1 MSSSPE
7 SASAGPDS
15 PSGPP
20 TGTDVI
26 PNGRG
31 SESDLSE
38 VNEATAVPTRDSASP
53 SPSPSPSPASHKSS
67 DDAEAE
73 LDLNEPIESSDDQAQ
88 ASDDADYDIEES
100 QAASQ
105 SEEHRDDRSTSRESR
120 RAPKRKA
127 PAEEDEYIRE
137 NPELYGLRRSSRP
150 TKQPRIVESDEGE
163 ESDSDVV
170 PTNRR
175 TKKLRTEPVSRQSS
189 KRGTP
194 ARQTPA
200 ADSDSDT
207 YGGAKARSFIKK
219 ARRQQNQPQSAHLYA
234 EKRWSNRRAAQTVQT
249 YEESD
254 LDEEDDSELTPNHWA
269 GGDFL
274 EDTDYIE
281 KVVGHRLKDGAELTV
296 DATREDFEYNI
307 KWQGKSYLHN
317 SWDTLEILRGYRG
330 VRKLENY
337 YKRTVEYEMDLKFAG
352 DEIPPETREQYMLD
366 KERDQDALEDYTKVE
381 RVVAQRSGDEGREYF
396 IKWKGLSYENC
407 TWELA
412 STIRSLAQDRID
424 QFLDRQSR
432 SWTSDKS
439 ESNLVTRSKFLKLD
453 KQPHYIQG
461 GELRNF
467 QLTGLNFLSLN
478 WCRGNNVIL
487 ADEMGL
493 GKTVQ
498 TVSFLSWLRNERKQE
513 GPFLVV
519 APLSVIPA
527 WCDTFN
533 LWTPDLNYVVYL
545 GNAEARS
552 TIREHELMFN
562 GNPKK
567 HKFNVLVTSYEYIL
581 MDAEFL
587 RTIKWQA
594 LAVDEAHRL
603 KNKEAKLYAELV
615 SFGAPA
621 RVLITGTPIQNN
633 LAELSSL
640 LDFLNPGKV
649 RIDEDLETLASA
661 DAQAKLQDLHAAIS
675 PFILRRTKETVETDL
690 PPKTE
695 KIIRVELSDV
705 QLEYYK
711 NILTRNYAALNEH
724 NTGQKSS
731 LLNIVMELKK
741 VSNHPYMFPGAE
753 EKVLAGSTRREDQI
767 KGLIASSGKMMLLD
781 QLLAKLKRD
790 NHRVLIFSQMVKV
803 LDILGDYL
811 RLRGYQFQ
819 RLDGTIGAG
828 PRRLAINHFNAEDSQ
843 DFCFLLS
850 TRAGGL
856 GINLMTADTVIIF
869 DSDWNP
875 QADLQAMARAHRI
888 GQKKPVT
895 VYRLVSKE
903 TIEEEVLERARNKL
917 LLEYLAIQAGVTDD
931 GRAFREEFRQKGVRL
946 DEAKSADD
954 IQWVLKMRSQKMF
967 EQSGNQERLEQL
979 DIDSILENAEV
990 TKTKVDDKMNLST
1003 GGIDWDNFMQ
1013 YTDVKVDDLNLD
1025 WDQIIPAEQLAAI
1038 KSEEEKKK
1046 TDDYLAREL
1055 EASAPRRAALKNA
1068 RANGDSE
1075 RAERIAKKREREQL
1089 KQERLEEQRALLS
1102 DPRRPLNE
1110 KEKRNLIR
1118 AFMRYGFMEDRSDE
1132 LLRDA
1137 RLSDRDRDF
1146 VNRVLDEL
1154 VYTAREAMERN
1165 SDEIRAQERQAN
1177 KKMTKK
1183 DIKAVM
1189 FDFGEVKKINA
1200 ETILERPPQ
1209 LRLLRKI
1216 IKEQPDFRLFQ
1227 LPEATK
1233 TAHYSCDWSAR
1244 EDGMLLVGIDRYGFG
1259 AWTQIRED
1267 RELGMQDKFFLEE
1280 HRIEKK
1286 QEREHTELKGAKAP
1300 GAVHLVRRAEYL
1312 LSVLM
1317 SVHSDDANAQKV
1329 VENHHRNNKKA
1340 THGVNGHRRQE
1351 KGSSLTASPAPQ
1363 SSKKLSHRERE
1374 RDRDHESSYTRDH
1387 HRSRSTM
1394 GEGTSRPDTKRKHSG
1409 DVDERR
1415 HFKHR
1420 RVEEH
1425 RRSDVNEYRRNDI
1438 SRQEEDERDDDDD
1451 DEEKRD
1457 APVIKTLMQPVWNHV
1472 ESVESC
1478 TKANIPIAKTRAKV
1492 LKSHVTAIG
1501 DFIEG
1506 LKRTSGLPAK
1516 QWEELKPKLWKFI
1529 SKRIPP
1535 SEKSSKK
1542 PEKGKERSP
1551 SRKSP
1556 SEKPASSGGMTGP
1569 RLAALYQQL
1578 KNQAEEERNKEKSK
1592 TKSSSSHVPN
1602 GGVSHG
1608 QSSKSAPS

>member
-7 SASAGPDS
+7 PSSVNGHTSPETRAGARIILD
-15 PSGPP
+15 
-20 TGTDVI
+20 DRV
-26 PNGRG
+26 
-31 SESDLSE
+31 SESDLSD
-38 VNEATAVPTRDSASP
+38 VNENENGALPTSSSSSPVRNQSRDV
-53 SPSPSPSPASHKSS
+53 
-67 DDAEAE
+67 EQ
-73 LDLNEPIESSDDQAQ
+73 DLESQGGAESSDNDNNN
-88 ASDDADYDIEES
+88 ASDDADFDMEDS
-100 QAASQ
+100 PAASQ
-105 SEEHRDDRSTSRESR
+105 SDAPQDETSTSNSSR

-127 PAEEDEYIRE
+127 VADEDEYIRE

-150 TKQPRIVESDEGE
+150 TKQPKIVESDESDD
-163 ESDSDVV
+163 SDSDVV

-175 TKKLRTEPVSRQSS
+175 TKKLRVEQISRQSS

-194 ARQTPA
+194 ARQTTA
-200 ADSDSDT
+200 DDSDSDT
-207 YGGAKARSFIKK
+207 YGGARARTLIKK
-219 ARRQQNQPQSAHLYA
+219 ARRQQSQPQSLLYA
-234 EKRWSNRRAAQTVQT
+234 EKRWSNRRAAQQVQT
-249 YEESD
+249 YHESD
-254 LDEEDDSELTPNHWA
+254 IDEEDESELTPNYWA
-269 GGDFL
+269 GEELG
-274 EDTDYIE
+274 EDSMYIE
-281 KVVGHRLKDGAELTV
+281 KVVGHRVTDGGELTQ
-296 DATREDFEYNI
+296 DLTREDFEYNI

-317 SWDTLEILRGYRG
+317 TWDTLDTLRGYRG
-330 VRKLENY
+330 FRKLENY
-337 YKRTVEYEMDLKFAG
+337 YKRTIEYEIDLKFAG
-352 DEIPPETREQYMLD
+352 DDIPPETREQYMLD
-366 KERDQDALEDYTKVE
+366 KEREQDALEDYTKVE
-381 RVVAQRSGDEGREYF
+381 RVVTQRSGEEGREYF
-396 IKWKGLSYENC
+396 VKWKGLTYEHC
-407 TWELA
+407 TWEDA
-412 STIRSLAQDRID
+412 ATISAMAQDKID

-432 SWTSDKS
+432 SWTSDRF
-439 ESNLVTRSKFLKLD
+439 ESNPSTRSKFLKLE
-453 KQPHYIQG
+453 KQPSYIKG
-461 GELRNF
+461 GELRGF
-467 QLTGLNFLSLN
+467 QLTGVNFLCLN
-478 WCRGNNVIL
+478 WCRANNVIL

-533 LWTPDLNYVVYL
+533 HWSPDLNYVVYL
-545 GNAEARS
+545 GNAEARN

-581 MDAEFL
+581 MDADFL
-587 RTIKWQA
+587 RSLKWQA

-603 KNKEAKLYAELV
+603 KNKDSKLYSELM

-621 RVLITGTPIQNN
+621 KVLITGTPIQNN

-649 RIDEDLETLASA
+649 HIDEDLDTLAAA
-661 DAQAKLQDLHAAIS
+661 DAQAKLQDLHAAIA
-675 PFILRRTKETVETDL
+675 PFILRRTKETVESDL

-711 NILTRNYAALNEH
+711 NILTRNYAALNEG
-724 NTGQKSS
+724 NNGQKSS

-753 EKVLAGSTRREDQI
+753 EKVLNGSERREDQI

-781 QLLAKLKRD
+781 QLLAKLKKD

-828 PRRLAINHFNAEDSQ
+828 PRRLAINHFNAEDSS

-931 GRAFREEFRQKGVRL
+931 GKAFREEFKQKGLRI

-967 EQSGNQERLEQL
+967 EQSGNQQRLEQL

-1013 YTDVKVDDLNLD
+1013 YTDVKVDDLALD
-1025 WDQIIPAEQLAAI
+1025 WDQIIPADQLAAI
-1038 KSEEEKKK
+1038 KAEEEKKK
-1046 TDDYLAREL
+1046 EDEYLAREL
-1055 EASAPRRAALKNA
+1055 EASAPRRAALKSS
-1068 RANGDSE
+1068 RPNGDSE

-1089 KQERLEEQRALLS
+1089 KQERLEEQRAMLS

-1110 KEKRNLIR
+1110 KETRNLIR
-1118 AFMRYGFMEDRSDE
+1118 AFMRYGFIEDRPDE

-1146 VNRVLDEL
+1146 IGELLRDLVNMS
-1154 VYTAREAMERN
+1154 REAVEKN
-1165 SDEIRAQERQAN
+1165 NEEIRAQEQQS
-1177 KKMTKK
+1177 KKKLTKK

-1200 ETILERPPQ
+1200 ETILDRPPQ
-1209 LRLLRKI
+1209 LRLLRRVLR
-1216 IKEQPDFRLFQ
+1216 ELPDFRTFR
-1227 LPEATK
+1227 LPDATK
-1233 TAHYSCDWSAR
+1233 AAHYSCEWGPR

-1259 AWTQIRED
+1259 AWTQIRDD

-1286 QEREHTELKGAKAP
+1286 QEREHGDNKGAKAP

-1312 LSVLM
+1312 LSVLT
-1317 SVHSDDANAQKV
+1317 SIHSDDVNAQKI
-1329 VENHHRNNKKA
+1329 VENHHRNNKKTGHA
-1340 THGVNGHRRQE
+1340 IANGHRRPE
-1351 KGSSLTASPAPQ
+1351 KGGSVSASPAPQ
-1363 SSKKLSHRERE
+1363 SSKKSSHRERDH
-1374 RDRDHESSYTRDH
+1374 DRSHSRGDH
-1387 HRSRSTM
+1387 HRSRSSIGDSSTP
-1394 GEGTSRPDTKRKHSG
+1394 RPDAKRKHSG
-1409 DVDERR
+1409 EADDRR
-1415 HFKHR
+1415 HKHR
-1420 RVEEH
+1420 RVEEL
-1425 RRSDVNEYRRNDI
+1425 RRSDN
-1438 SRQEEDERDDDDD
+1438 RQAEDED
-1451 DEEKRD
+1451 DERN
-1457 APVIKTLMQPVWNHV
+1457 APVIEALMQPIWTHV
-1472 ESVESC
+1472 EKVESC
-1478 TKANIPIAKTRAKV
+1478 TKANIPVAKARAKV
-1492 LKSHVTAIG
+1492 LKSEITAIG

-1506 LKRTSGLPAK
+1506 LNKTSALSLD
-1516 QWEELKPKLWKFI
+1516 QLEELKPKLWRFI

-1535 SEKSSKK
+1535 SEKQSS
-1542 PEKGKERSP
+1542 GK
-1551 SRKSP
+1551 
-1556 SEKPASSGGMTGP
+1556 SEKEKEKDKAGSQMTGP

-1578 KNQAEEERNKEKSK
+1578 KEAQKKDGEKNGDTQKPKISGAV
-1592 TKSSSSHVPN
+1592 TAN
-1602 GGVSHG
+1602 GGPRG
-1608 QSSKSAPS
+1608 ESSRALS

>member
-1 MSSSPE
+1 MSSSSE
-7 SASAGPDS
+7 SASPGPDFS
-15 PSGPP
+15 SIAPDRSG
-20 TGTDVI
+20 DI
-26 PNGRG
+26 LNDRG

-38 VNEATAVPTRDSASP
+38 ANETIAVPTRVSTSP
-53 SPSPSPSPASHKSS
+53 SPSPSVHESS
-67 DDAEAE
+67 DDAEVE
-73 LDLNEPIESSDDQAQ
+73 PDLNDPVESSENEAQ
-88 ASDDADYDIEES
+88 ASDDADYDMEES
-100 QAASQ
+100 AAASQ
-105 SEEHRDDRSTSRESR
+105 SDDHRDDRSTSRESR
-120 RAPKRKA
+120 RPPKRKA
-127 PAEEDEYIRE
+127 ASEEEEYMRE

-150 TKQPRIVESDEGE
+150 TKQPRIIESDEDDD
-163 ESDSDVV
+163 SDSDIV

-175 TKKLRTEPVSRQSS
+175 TKKLRTEQVSRQSS

-194 ARQTPA
+194 ARHTPA

-207 YGGAKARSFIKK
+207 YGGAKARSLTKK
-219 ARRQQNQPQSAHLYA
+219 ARRQQSQPQSAHLYA
-234 EKRWSNRRAAQTVQT
+234 EKRWSSRRAAQTVQT

-254 LDEEDDSELTPNHWA
+254 IDEEDESELTPNYWA
-269 GGDFL
+269 SGDFP

-281 KVVGHRLKDGAELTV
+281 KIVGHRLKDGDELTP
-296 DATREDFEYNI
+296 DATRDDFEYNI
-307 KWQGKSYLHN
+307 KWQGKSHLHN
-317 SWDTLEILRGYRG
+317 TWNTLEELRGYRG

-337 YKRTVEYEMDLKFAG
+337 YKRTVEYEIDLKFAG

-381 RVVAQRSGDEGREYF
+381 RVVAERNGDEGREYF
-396 IKWKGLSYENC
+396 IKWKGLTYEHC

-412 STIRSLAQDRID
+412 STIRPLAQDRID
-424 QFLDRQSR
+424 QFLNRQSR
-432 SWTSDKS
+432 SWTSEKS
-439 ESNLVTRSKFLKLD
+439 ESNPATRSKFLKLEG
-453 KQPHYIQG
+453 QPHYVQG

-533 LWTPDLNYVVYL
+533 FWSPDLNYVVYL

-552 TIREHELMFN
+552 TIREHELMLN

-567 HKFNVLVTSYEYIL
+567 HKFNVLLTSYEYIL

-603 KNKEAKLYAELV
+603 KNKESKLYAELM

-649 RIDEDLETLASA
+649 QIDENLDTLAGA
-661 DAQAKLQDLHAAIS
+661 EAQEKLHDLHAAIA
-675 PFILRRTKETVETDL
+675 PFILRRTKETVESDL

-705 QLEYYK
+705 QLRFYK
-711 NILTRNYAALNEH
+711 YILTRNYAALNSEIP
-724 NTGQKSS
+724 TQKSS
-731 LLNIVMELKK
+731 LLNMVMELKK
-741 VSNHPYMFPGAE
+741 VSNHPYMLKGVE
-753 EKVLAGSTRREDQI
+753 EMVLAGSTRREDQI
-767 KGLIASSGKMMLLD
+767 KGLIASSGKLMLLD
-781 QLLAKLKRD
+781 QLLAKLKKD
-790 NHRVLIFSQMVKV
+790 GHRVLIFSQMVKV

-895 VYRLVSKE
+895 VYRLVSRE

-931 GRAFREEFRQKGVRL
+931 GKAFKEEFRQKGLRL

-967 EQSGNQERLEQL
+967 EQSGNQQRLEQL

-1013 YTDVKVDDLNLD
+1013 YTDVKVNDLNLD
-1025 WDQIIPAEQLAAI
+1025 WDDIIPAEELAAI
-1038 KSEEEKKK
+1038 KLEEEKRKA
-1046 TDDYLAREL
+1046 DDYLAREL
-1055 EASAPRRAALKNA
+1055 EASAPRRAALKSS

-1075 RAERIAKKREREQL
+1075 RADRIAKKREREQL

-1118 AFMRYGFMEDRSDE
+1118 AFMRYGYMEDRPDE

-1146 VNRVLDEL
+1146 VHRVLDEL
-1154 VYTAREAMERN
+1154 VSAAREAVERN
-1165 SDEIRAQERQAN
+1165 NDEIRAQERQAN

-1216 IKEQPDFRLFQ
+1216 IKEQSDFRSFC

-1233 TAHYSCDWSAR
+1233 TAHYSCEWGAR
-1244 EDGMLLVGIDRYGFG
+1244 EDGMLLAGIDRYGFG

-1286 QEREHTELKGAKAP
+1286 QERENADTKGAKAP

-1317 SVHSDDANAQKV
+1317 SVHSDDANAQKIV
-1329 VENHHRNNKKA
+1329 DNHHRNNKKSML
-1340 THGVNGHRRQE
+1340 GMNGHRRPE
-1351 KGSSLTASPAPQ
+1351 KGSSVSASPAPQ
-1363 SSKKLSHRERE
+1363 GSKKAAH
-1374 RDRDHESSYTRDH
+1374 RDRDRDYELSYPRDH
-1387 HRSRSTM
+1387 HRSRSSM
-1394 GEGTSRPDTKRKHSG
+1394 GDGTSRLDIKRKHNG
-1409 DVDERR
+1409 EDERR
-1415 HFKHR
+1415 YSKHR
-1420 RVEEH
+1420 RMEEH
-1425 RRSDVNEYRRNDI
+1425 RRSDTTESRRGDLGRHEN
-1438 SRQEEDERDDDDD
+1438 SEEDD

-1457 APVIKTLMQPVWNHV
+1457 APVIRTLMQPVWAHV
-1472 ESVESC
+1472 EQVEAC
-1478 TKANIPIAKTRAKV
+1478 TKANIPVAKTRAKV
-1492 LKSHVTAIG
+1492 LKLHITAIG

-1506 LKRTSGLPAK
+1506 LKRTSGLPAQ
-1516 QWEELKPKLWKFI
+1516 QWEELKPKLCLFPREYLNRPRANQ
-1529 SKRIPP
+1529 KRGGINHPRVNPP
-1535 SEKSSKK
+1535 QKSLHRR
-1542 PEKGKERSP
+1542 G
-1551 SRKSP
+1551 
-1556 SEKPASSGGMTGP
+1556 A
-1569 RLAALYQQL
+1569 
-1578 KNQAEEERNKEKSK
+1578 
-1592 TKSSSSHVPN
+1592 
-1602 GGVSHG
+1602 
-1608 QSSKSAPS
+1608 

>member
-1 MSSSPE
+1 MSSSPDHSSGNGYSSPE
-7 SASAGPDS
+7 TGAGAIMS
-15 PSGPP
+15 PS
-20 TGTDVI
+20 
-26 PNGRG
+26 NHA
-31 SESDLSE
+31 SESDLSDA
-38 VNEATAVPTRDSASP
+38 NDNAALAS
-53 SPSPSPSPASHKSS
+53 SPVRNQLHPP
-67 DDAEAE
+67 AEAD
-73 LDLNEPIESSDDQAQ
+73 LDSQDAAETSDSDNNN
-88 ASDDADYDIEES
+88 ASDDADFDVEDS
-100 QAASQ
+100 AAPSQ
-105 SEEHRDDRSTSRESR
+105 SDAHNDETSASNSSR
-120 RAPKRKA
+120 RAPKRKVGND
-127 PAEEDEYIRE
+127 EDDYIRE

-150 TKQPRIVESDEGE
+150 TKQPKIVDSDEE
-163 ESDSDVV
+163 EGDDSDSDVV
-170 PTNRR
+170 PVNRR
-175 TKKLRTEPVSRQSS
+175 TKKIRVEQVSRQSS

-200 ADSDSDT
+200 DDSDSDT
-207 YGGAKARSFIKK
+207 YGGARARTLIKK
-219 ARRQQNQPQSAHLYA
+219 ARRQQSQPQSLLYA
-234 EKRWSNRRAAQTVQT
+234 EKRWSNRRAAQQVQT
-249 YEESD
+249 YQESD
-254 LDEEDDSELTPNHWA
+254 IDDEDESELTPNYWA
-269 GGDFL
+269 GEDNN
-274 EDTDYIE
+274 EDTLYIE
-281 KVVGHRLKDGAELTV
+281 KVVGHRLIEGGELPS

-317 SWDTLEILRGYRG
+317 TWDTSETLRNYRG
-330 VRKLENY
+330 FRKLENY
-337 YKRTVEYEMDLKFAG
+337 YKRTIEYEIDLKFAG
-352 DEIPPETREQYMLD
+352 DDIPPEIREQYMLD
-366 KERDQDALEDYTKVE
+366 KEREQDALEDYTKVE
-381 RVVAQRSGDEGREYF
+381 RVVTQRIGDEGREYF
-396 IKWKGLSYENC
+396 VKWKGLTYEHC

-412 STIRSLAQDRID
+412 STISESAQDKVD

-432 SWTSDKS
+432 SWTSDKF
-439 ESNLVTRSKFLKLD
+439 ESNPTSRSKFLKLET
-453 KQPHYIQG
+453 QPSYITG
-461 GELRNF
+461 GELRGF
-467 QLTGLNFLSLN
+467 QLKGLNFLCLN
-478 WCRGNNVIL
+478 WCRANNVIL

-498 TVSFLSWLRNERKQE
+498 TVGFLSWLRNERKQE

-533 LWTPDLNYVVYL
+533 LWSPDLNYVVYL
-545 GNAEARS
+545 GNAEARH

-567 HKFNVLVTSYEYIL
+567 PKFNVLVTSYEYIL
-581 MDAEFL
+581 MDADFL
-587 RTIKWQA
+587 RSIKWQA

-603 KNKEAKLYAELV
+603 KNKEAKLYSELM

-633 LAELSSL
+633 LSELSSL

-649 RIDEDLETLASA
+649 HIDEDIDTLNAP
-661 DAQAKLQDLHAAIS
+661 DAQEKLQQLHVAIA
-675 PFILRRTKETVETDL
+675 PFILRRTKETVESDL

-711 NILTRNYAALNEH
+711 NILTRNYAALNEGH
-724 NTGQKSS
+724 TGQKSS

-753 EKVLAGSTRREDQI
+753 EKVLNGSERREDQI

-781 QLLAKLKRD
+781 QLLAKLKKD

-828 PRRLAINHFNAEDSQ
+828 PRRLAINHFNAEDSS

-931 GRAFREEFRQKGVRL
+931 GKAFREEFKQKGLRI

-1025 WDQIIPAEQLAAI
+1025 WDQIIPADQLAAI
-1038 KSEEEKKK
+1038 KADEDKKK
-1046 TDDYLAREL
+1046 EDEYLAKEL
-1055 EASAPRRAALKNA
+1055 EASAPRRAALKSS
-1068 RANGDSE
+1068 RPSGDSE

-1089 KQERLEEQRALLS
+1089 KQERLEEQRAMLS

-1110 KEKRNLIR
+1110 KEMRNLIR
-1118 AFMRYGFMEDRSDE
+1118 AFMRYGFIEDRPDE

-1146 VNRVLDEL
+1146 IGEVIQDLVNS
-1154 VYTAREAMERN
+1154 ARDAVDKN
-1165 SDEIRAQERQAN
+1165 NDEIRAQEQQTN
-1177 KKMTKK
+1177 KKLTKK

-1200 ETILERPPQ
+1200 DTILDRPPQ
-1209 LRLLRKI
+1209 LRLLRRVLG
-1216 IKEQPDFRLFQ
+1216 ELSDFRTFQ
-1227 LPEATK
+1227 LQDATK
-1233 TAHYSCDWSAR
+1233 AAHYSCEWNTR

-1259 AWTQIRED
+1259 AWTQIRDDKDFE
-1267 RELGMQDKFFLEE
+1267 MQDKFFLEE

-1286 QEREHTELKGAKAP
+1286 QEREQASAKGAKAP

-1312 LSVLM
+1312 LSVLT
-1317 SVHSDDANAQKV
+1317 SVYSDDANAQKI
-1329 VENHHRNNKKA
+1329 VENHHRNNKKSSHA
-1340 THGVNGHRRQE
+1340 MSNGHRRLE
-1351 KGSSLTASPAPQ
+1351 KGGSISASPAPQ
-1363 SSKKLSHRERE
+1363 SAKKSSH
-1374 RDRDHESSYTRDH
+1374 RDRDHDRSQSRGDH
-1387 HRSRSTM
+1387 HRSRSSLGDSSTP
-1394 GEGTSRPDTKRKHSG
+1394 RPDTKRKHSG
-1409 DVDERR
+1409 EADDRR
-1415 HFKHR
+1415 HKHR
-1420 RVEEH
+1420 RVEEL
-1425 RRSDVNEYRRNDI
+1425 RRSDHNQQQGDDED
-1438 SRQEEDERDDDDD
+1438 DERN
-1451 DEEKRD
+1451 
-1457 APVIKTLMQPVWNHV
+1457 APVIEALMQPIWAHV
-1472 ESVESC
+1472 EQVEKC
-1478 TKANIPIAKTRAKV
+1478 TKANISSAKARARV
-1492 LKSHVTAIG
+1492 LKSEITAIG
-1501 DFIEG
+1501 DFIES
-1506 LKRTSGLPAK
+1506 LNRTSGLAK
-1516 QWEELKPKLWKFI
+1516 DQLEELKPKLWYVIRLLLMWMMADDDIGDLFP
-1529 SKRIPP
+1529 REYLPT
-1535 SEKSSKK
+1535 
-1542 PEKGKERSP
+1542 RNNL
-1551 SRKSP
+1551 
-1556 SEKPASSGGMTGP
+1556 PAS
-1569 RLAALYQQL
+1569 RI
-1578 KNQAEEERNKEKSK
+1578 R
-1592 TKSSSSHVPN
+1592 TKIKIKPV
-1602 GGVSHG
+1602 G
-1608 QSSKSAPS
+1608 

>member
-15 PSGPP
+15 PSVAPAAA
-20 TGTDVI
+20 DVEL
-26 PNGRG
+26 NDHG

-38 VNEATAVPTRDSASP
+38 VNETVALPTRNSTSP
-53 SPSPSPSPASHKSS
+53 SPSPTGHESS
-67 DDAEAE
+67 EDAEAE
-73 LDLNEPIESSDDQAQ
+73 LDLNDAVESSGDEAQ
-88 ASDDADYDIEES
+88 ASDDADYDMEES
-100 QAASQ
+100 AAASQ
-105 SEEHRDDRSTSRESR
+105 SDEHRDDRSTSRESR
-120 RAPKRKA
+120 RVAKRKA
-127 PAEEDEYIRE
+127 GAEEEEYIRE

-150 TKQPRIVESDEGE
+150 TKQPRIIESDEDE
-163 ESDSDVV
+163 DSDSDIV
-170 PTNRR
+170 PTSRR
-175 TKKLRTEPVSRQSS
+175 TKKLRTEQIS
-189 KRGTP
+189 
-194 ARQTPA
+194 
-200 ADSDSDT
+200 
-207 YGGAKARSFIKK
+207 
-219 ARRQQNQPQSAHLYA
+219 QQF
-234 EKRWSNRRAAQTVQT
+234 QT

-254 LDEEDDSELTPNHWA
+254 IDEEDESELTPNYWA
-269 GGDFL
+269 GGDFP

-281 KVVGHRLKDGAELTV
+281 KVVGHRLKDGGELAP
-296 DATREDFEYNI
+296 DASRDDFEYNI

-317 SWDTLEILRGYRG
+317 TWDSLEVLRGYRG

-337 YKRTVEYEMDLKFAG
+337 YKRTVEYEIDLKYAG
-352 DEIPPETREQYMLD
+352 DEIPPEIREQYMLD

-396 IKWKGLSYENC
+396 IKWKGLTYECC

-412 STIRSLAQDRID
+412 STISSLAQDRID

-432 SWTSDKS
+432 SWTSEKS
-439 ESNLVTRSKFLKLD
+439 ESNLATRSKFLKLE
-453 KQPHYIQG
+453 KQPNYIQG
-461 GELRNF
+461 GELRSF

-533 LWTPDLNYVVYL
+533 FWSPDLNYVVYL
-545 GNAEARS
+545 GNAEART

-562 GNPKK
+562 KNPKK

-603 KNKEAKLYAELV
+603 KNKEAKLYAELM

-649 RIDEDLETLASA
+649 RIDEDLDTLAAA
-661 DAQAKLQDLHAAIS
+661 DAQAKLQDLHVAIA
-675 PFILRRTKETVETDL
+675 PFILRRTKETVESDL

-931 GRAFREEFRQKGVRL
+931 GKAFKEEFRQKGFRL

-1025 WDQIIPAEQLAAI
+1025 WDQIIPADQLAAI

-1046 TDDYLAREL
+1046 ADDYLAREL
-1055 EASAPRRAALKNA
+1055 EASAPRRAALKNL
-1068 RANGDSE
+1068 RVNGDSE

-1118 AFMRYGFMEDRSDE
+1118 AFMRYGFMEDRPDE

-1146 VNRVLDEL
+1146 VNSVLDEL
-1154 VYTAREAMERN
+1154 IETARDAMEKN
-1165 SDEIRAQERQAN
+1165 QDEIRAQERQAN

-1189 FDFGEVKKINA
+1189 FDFGDVKKINA

-1216 IKEQPDFRLFQ
+1216 IKEQPDFRDFQ

-1233 TAHYSCDWSAR
+1233 TAHYSCEWTSR

-1286 QEREHTELKGAKAP
+1286 QEREHTETKGAKAP

-1317 SVHSDDANAQKV
+1317 SVHSDDANAQKI
-1329 VENHHRNNKKA
+1329 VENHHRNNKKSSL
-1340 THGVNGHRRQE
+1340 GINGHRRPE
-1351 KGSSLTASPAPQ
+1351 KGSSVSASPAPQ
-1363 SSKKLSHRERE
+1363 GSKKLSHRERE
-1374 RDRDHESSYTRDH
+1374 RERDHESYSRDH
-1387 HRSRSTM
+1387 HRSRSSL
-1394 GEGTSRPDTKRKHSG
+1394 GESSLRPDTKRKHSG
-1409 DVDERR
+1409 ETDERR

-1425 RRSDVNEYRRNDI
+1425 RRSDTNEYRRSDLG
-1438 SRQEEDERDDDDD
+1438 RHEDGEDDD
-1451 DEEKRD
+1451 DEEKRN
-1457 APVIKTLMQPVWNHV
+1457 APVIKTLMQPVWNHI
-1472 ESVESC
+1472 EKVESC

-1492 LKSHVTAIG
+1492 LKSEITAIG
-1501 DFIEG
+1501 DFIES
-1506 LKRTSGLPAK
+1506 LKRTSGLPAR

-1529 SKRIPP
+1529 SKRIPA
-1535 SEKSSKK
+1535 SEKQSSGKS
-1542 PEKGKERSP
+1542 EKGREKSP
-1551 SRKSP
+1551 SHKSP
-1556 SEKPASSGGMTGP
+1556 SEKPTSSGGMTGP

-1578 KNQAEEERNKEKSK
+1578 KQQAEEGKNGDNSK
-1592 TKSSSSHVPN
+1592 TKSSSSNIPN
-1602 GGVSHG
+1602 GTISHG
-1608 QSSKSAPS
+1608 QSSKSAA

>member
-7 SASAGPDS
+7 ASFANGDTSPEAKAGTRIILD
-15 PSGPP
+15 
-20 TGTDVI
+20 DRV
-26 PNGRG
+26 
-31 SESDLSE
+31 SESDLSD
-38 VNEATAVPTRDSASP
+38 VNENAALRDSD
-53 SPSPSPSPASHKSS
+53 SPSPAHPQSSH
-67 DDAEAE
+67 DAAHEVE
-73 LDLNEPIESSDDQAQ
+73 YQDPIESSDNEDNN
-88 ASDDADYDIEES
+88 ASDDADFDMEDS
-100 QAASQ
+100 PAASP
-105 SEEHRDDRSTSRESR
+105 SDAPRDDVSSSNGSR

-127 PAEEDEYIRE
+127 AVEEDEYIRE

-150 TKQPRIVESDEGE
+150 TKQPKIVDSDEDDDGSE
-163 ESDSDVV
+163 SDVV

-175 TKKLRTEPVSRQSS
+175 TKKLRVEQVSRQSS
-189 KRGTP
+189 KRATP

-200 ADSDSDT
+200 EDSDSDT
-207 YGGAKARSFIKK
+207 YGGARARTFTKK
-219 ARRQQNQPQSAHLYA
+219 ARKSQSSLLYA
-234 EKRWSNRRAAQTVQT
+234 EKRWSNRRAAQQVQT
-249 YEESD
+249 YQESD
-254 LDEEDDSELTPNHWA
+254 IDDEDESELTPNYWA
-269 GGDFL
+269 G
-274 EDTDYIE
+274 EDLAEDSQYIE
-281 KVVGHRLKDGAELTV
+281 KVVRHRVKDDGEMTQ
-296 DATREDFEYNI
+296 DATRDDFEYNI

-317 SWDTLEILRGYRG
+317 TWDTMENLRGYRG
-330 VRKLENY
+330 FRKLENY
-337 YKRTVEYEMDLKFAG
+337 FKRTVEYELDLKFGG
-352 DEIPPETREQYMLD
+352 DDIPPETREQYMLD
-366 KERDQDALEDYTKVE
+366 KEREQDALEDYTKVE
-381 RVVAQRSGDEGREYF
+381 RIVAQRSGEEGREYF
-396 IKWKGLSYENC
+396 VKWKGLNYEHC

-412 STIRSLAQDRID
+412 PTISDDAQDKVD

-432 SWTSDKS
+432 SWVSDRH
-439 ESNLVTRSKFLKLD
+439 ESNPATRTKFLKLE
-453 KQPHYIQG
+453 KQPNYVKG

-467 QLTGLNFLSLN
+467 QLTGLNFLALN

-533 LWTPDLNYVVYL
+533 FWSPDLNYVVYL
-545 GNAEARS
+545 GNSDARN

-581 MDAEFL
+581 MDADFL

-603 KNKEAKLYAELV
+603 KNKEAKLYTELL

-649 RIDEDLETLASA
+649 HIDEDLDTLAAS
-661 DAQAKLQDLHAAIS
+661 DAQVKLQDLHAAIA
-675 PFILRRTKETVETDL
+675 PFILRRTKETVESDL

-711 NILTRNYAALNEH
+711 NVLTRNYAALNEG

-753 EKVLAGSTRREDQI
+753 EKVLNGSERREDQI

-781 QLLAKLKRD
+781 QLLAKLKKD

-828 PRRLAINHFNAEDSQ
+828 PRRLAINHFNAEDST

-931 GRAFREEFRQKGVRL
+931 GKAFREEFKQRGLKL

-967 EQSGNQERLEQL
+967 EQSGNQQRLEQL

-990 TKTKVDDKMNLST
+990 TKTKVEDKINLST

-1025 WDQIIPAEQLAAI
+1025 WDQIIPADEVAAI
-1038 KSEEEKKK
+1038 KAEEEKKRE
-1046 TDDYLAREL
+1046 DEYLAREL
-1055 EASAPRRAALKNA
+1055 EASAPRRAALKSS
-1068 RANGDSE
+1068 RPNGDSE

-1089 KQERLEEQRALLS
+1089 KQERLEEQRAMLS

-1110 KEKRNLIR
+1110 KESRNLIR
-1118 AFMRYGFMEDRSDE
+1118 AYMRYGFIEDRADE

-1146 VNRVLDEL
+1146 IAMVLDDL
-1154 VYTAREAMERN
+1154 VSTARDAVARN
-1165 SDEIRAQERQAN
+1165 NDDIRAQENQT
-1177 KKMTKK
+1177 KKKLTKK

-1209 LRLLRKI
+1209 LRLVRRVLG
-1216 IKEQPDFRLFQ
+1216 EQPDFRDFRLSD
-1227 LPEATK
+1227 ATK
-1233 TAHYSCDWSAR
+1233 PAHYTCEWGSR
-1244 EDGMLLVGIDRYGFG
+1244 EDGMLIVGIDRYGFG
-1259 AWTQIRED
+1259 AWTQIRD
-1267 RELGMQDKFFLEE
+1267 DKELGMQDKFFLEE
-1280 HRIEKK
+1280 HRIERK
-1286 QEREHTELKGAKAP
+1286 QEREQGESRVAKAP

-1312 LSVLM
+1312 LSVLT
-1317 SVHSDDANAQKV
+1317 SVHSDDVNAQKV

-1340 THGVNGHRRQE
+1340 ANGHRRPD
-1351 KGSSLTASPAPQ
+1351 KSGSVSNSPAPQ
-1363 SSKKLSHRERE
+1363 SSKKSSHRDRE
-1374 RDRDHESSYTRDH
+1374 HSRGDH
-1387 HRSRSTM
+1387 HRSRSSLGDSHTP
-1394 GEGTSRPDTKRKHSG
+1394 RPDSKRKHSG
-1409 DVDERR
+1409 EVDDRR
-1415 HFKHR
+1415 HKHR
-1420 RVEEH
+1420 KVEEYRH
-1425 RRSDVNEYRRNDI
+1425 DDLNQQEVEEEDDRRNTPI
-1438 SRQEEDERDDDDD
+1438 IE
-1451 DEEKRD
+1451 
-1457 APVIKTLMQPVWNHV
+1457 ALMQPIWKHV
-1472 ESVESC
+1472 VKVESC
-1478 TKANIPIAKTRAKV
+1478 TKANIPVAKARAKV
-1492 LKSHVTAIG
+1492 LKSEITAIG

-1506 LKRTSGLPAK
+1506 LYRTSGLDVA
-1516 QWEELKPKLWKFI
+1516 QLEELKPKLWRFI
-1529 SKRIPP
+1529 SKRIPA
-1535 SEKSSKK
+1535 SEKQSSSK
-1542 PEKGKERSP
+1542 PEKEKERDRSP
-1551 SRKSP
+1551 SGKS
-1556 SEKPASSGGMTGP
+1556 SDKAASQSSGMTGP

-1578 KNQAEEERNKEKSK
+1578 KQQADKNGDAGKP
-1592 TKSSSSHVPN
+1592 KSSNAAVTNGGSSH
-1602 GGVSHG
+1602 G
-1608 QSSKSAPS
+1608 

>member
-7 SASAGPDS
+7 PASAGRDS
-15 PSGPP
+15 SSVAP
-20 TGTDVI
+20 TGADVVL
-26 PNGRG
+26 NDRG
-31 SESDLSE
+31 TESDLSE
-38 VNEATAVPTRDSASP
+38 VNETIALPTRNSTSP
-53 SPSPSPSPASHKSS
+53 SPSPTSHESS
-67 DDAEAE
+67 EDAEAE
-73 LDLNEPIESSDDQAQ
+73 LDLNDHIESSGDEAQ
-88 ASDDADYDIEES
+88 ASDDADYDMEES
-100 QAASQ
+100 AVASQ
-105 SEEHRDDRSTSRESR
+105 SDEHRDDRSTSRESR

-127 PAEEDEYIRE
+127 AAEEDEYIRE

-150 TKQPRIVESDEGE
+150 TKQPRIVESDEDE
-163 ESDSDVV
+163 DSDSDIV
-170 PTNRR
+170 PTSRR
-175 TKKLRTEPVSRQSS
+175 TKKLRTEQISQQSS

-194 ARQTPA
+194 VRQTPA
-200 ADSDSDT
+200 GDSDSDT
-207 YGGAKARSFIKK
+207 YGGAKARSLIKK
-219 ARRQQNQPQSAHLYA
+219 ARRQQNQPQSTHLYA

-254 LDEEDDSELTPNHWA
+254 IDEEDESELTPNYWA
-269 GGDFL
+269 GGDFP

-281 KVVGHRLKDGAELTV
+281 KVVGHRLKDGGELTP
-296 DATREDFEYNI
+296 DATRDDFEYNI

-317 SWDTLEILRGYRG
+317 TWDTLEILRGYRG

-337 YKRTVEYEMDLKFAG
+337 YKRTVEYEIDLKFAG

-396 IKWKGLSYENC
+396 IKWKGLTYEYC

-412 STIRSLAQDRID
+412 STISSLAQDRIE
-424 QFLDRQSR
+424 QFLNRQSR
-432 SWTSDKS
+432 SWTSEKT
-439 ESNLVTRSKFLKLD
+439 ESNPATRSKFLKLE
-453 KQPHYIQG
+453 KQPHYITG

-533 LWTPDLNYVVYL
+533 FWSPDLNYVVYL

-562 GNPKK
+562 RNPKK

-603 KNKEAKLYAELV
+603 KNKEAKLYAELM

-649 RIDEDLETLASA
+649 RIDEDLDTLAAA
-661 DAQAKLQDLHAAIS
+661 DAQAKLQDLHAAIA
-675 PFILRRTKETVETDL
+675 PFILRRTKETVESDI

-931 GRAFREEFRQKGVRL
+931 GKAFKEEFRQKGLRL

-967 EQSGNQERLEQL
+967 EQSGNQQRLEQL

-1013 YTDVKVDDLNLD
+1013 YTDVKVDDLTLD

-1046 TDDYLAREL
+1046 ADDYLAQEL
-1055 EASAPRRAALKNA
+1055 EASAPRRAALKNL

-1118 AFMRYGFMEDRSDE
+1118 AFMRYGFMEDRPDE

-1146 VNRVLDEL
+1146 VNSVLEEL
-1154 VYTAREAMERN
+1154 IDTARDAMEKN
-1165 SDEIRAQERQAN
+1165 NDEIRAQERQAN

-1189 FDFGEVKKINA
+1189 FDFGDVKKINA

-1216 IKEQPDFRLFQ
+1216 IKEQPDFRGFQ

-1233 TAHYSCDWSAR
+1233 TAHYSCEWASR

-1286 QEREHTELKGAKAP
+1286 QEREHTDTKGAKAP

-1317 SVHSDDANAQKV
+1317 SVHSDDANAQKT

-1340 THGVNGHRRQE
+1340 ALGMNGHRRPE
-1351 KGSSLTASPAPQ
+1351 KGSSVSASPAPQ
-1363 SSKKLSHRERE
+1363 GSKKLSHRERE
-1374 RDRDHESSYTRDH
+1374 RERERERDHESPYSRDH
-1387 HRSRSTM
+1387 HRSRSSL
-1394 GEGTSRPDTKRKHSG
+1394 GESALRPDAKRKHSG
-1409 DVDERR
+1409 EMDERR

-1425 RRSDVNEYRRNDI
+1425 RRSDTNEYRRSDVG
-1438 SRQEEDERDDDDD
+1438 RHEDGEEDDD
-1451 DEEKRD
+1451 DEEKRN

-1472 ESVESC
+1472 ERVESC

-1492 LKSHVTAIG
+1492 LKSEITAIG

-1529 SKRIPP
+1529 SKRIPA
-1535 SEKSSKK
+1535 SEKQSSTK
-1542 PEKGKERSP
+1542 PEKGREKSP

-1578 KNQAEEERNKEKSK
+1578 KQQAEESK
-1592 TKSSSSHVPN
+1592 NGDNSRTKSSSSTIPN
-1602 GGVSHG
+1602 GSVSHG
-1608 QSSKSAPS
+1608 QSSKSGLS

>member
-7 SASAGPDS
+7 PASAGPDAQS
-15 PSGPP
+15 APQSGADI
-20 TGTDVI
+20 TLNDHA
-26 PNGRG
+26 
-31 SESDLSE
+31 SDSDLSE
-38 VNEATAVPTRDSASP
+38 VNEASAFPAHRS
-53 SPSPSPSPASHKSS
+53 SSSPALRESS
-67 DDAEAE
+67 EDAEAE
-73 LDLNEPIESSDDQAQ
+73 PDLDDPVESSEDGHQG
-88 ASDDADYDIEES
+88 SDDADYDMDDS
-100 QAASQ
+100 PAPSQ
-105 SEEHRDDRSTSRESR
+105 SGRGHDDRSTSHDSH

-127 PAEEDEYIRE
+127 VADEDEYIRE

-150 TKQPRIVESDEGE
+150 TKQPKIIESDIDDD
-163 ESDSDVV
+163 SDSDVM
-170 PTNRR
+170 PTHRR
-175 TKKLRTEPVSRQSS
+175 TKKLRHEQVSRQSS

-194 ARQTPA
+194 SRQTPA
-200 ADSDSDT
+200 DGSDSDT
-207 YGGAKARSFIKK
+207 YGGAKARSFINK
-219 ARRQQNQPQSAHLYA
+219 ARRQQAQPQSAHLYA
-234 EKRWSNRRAAQTVQT
+234 EKRWSNRRAAQTVAT

-254 LDEEDDSELTPNHWA
+254 IEDEDESTPQHWA
-269 GGDFL
+269 GGDFAD
-274 EDTDYIE
+274 DTDYIE
-281 KVVGHRLKDGAELTV
+281 KVVGHRVKDGGEMTI
-296 DATREDFEYNI
+296 DSTKDDFEYYI

-317 SWDTLEILRGYRG
+317 TWDTMDDLRGYRG
-330 VRKLENY
+330 LRKLENY
-337 YKRTVEYEMDLKFAG
+337 YKRTVEYEIDLQFAG

-366 KERDQDALEDYTKVE
+366 KEREQDALEDFTKVE
-381 RVVAQRSGDEGREYF
+381 RVVAQRSGEEGREYF
-396 IKWKGLSYENC
+396 IKWKGLTYDNN

-412 STIRSLAQDRID
+412 SSMGPIAQDKIE

-432 SWTSDKS
+432 SWTSDKT
-439 ESNLVTRSKFLKLD
+439 EANPATRSSFLKLEE
-453 KQPHYIQG
+453 QPHYIKN
-461 GELRNF
+461 GELRGF
-467 QLTGLNFLSLN
+467 QLFGLNFLAIN
-478 WCRGNNVIL
+478 WCRANNVIL

-533 LWTPDLNYVVYL
+533 HWSPDLNYVVYL
-545 GNAEARS
+545 GNAEARA
-552 TIREHELMFN
+552 TIREHELMVN
-562 GNPKK
+562 GNSKK
-567 HKFNVLVTSYEYIL
+567 PKFNVLVTSYEYIL
-581 MDAEFL
+581 ADSEFL

-603 KNKEAKLYAELV
+603 KNKESKLYAELV
-615 SFGAPA
+615 SFGAPF
-621 RVLITGTPIQNN
+621 RLLITGTPVQNN
-633 LAELSSL
+633 LAELSAL

-649 RIDEDLETLASA
+649 QIDEDLETLASA
-661 DAQAKLQDLHAAIS
+661 DTQAKLQELHAAIT
-675 PFILRRTKETVETDL
+675 PFIMRRTKETVESDI

-753 EKVLAGSTRREDQI
+753 EKVLNGSTRREDHI
-767 KGLIASSGKMMLLD
+767 KGLITSSGKMMLLD
-781 QLLAKLKRD
+781 QLLAKLKKD

-931 GRAFREEFRQKGVRL
+931 GKAFKEEFKQKGLRL
-946 DEAKSADD
+946 DEAKSAED

-990 TKTKVDDKMNLST
+990 TKTDLNDKMNLST

-1013 YTDVKVDDLNLD
+1013 YTDVKVDDLNMD
-1025 WDQIIPAEQLAAI
+1025 WDDIIPADQLAAI
-1038 KSEEEKKK
+1038 KEEEEKKK
-1046 TDDYLAREL
+1046 NDEFLAKEL
-1055 EASAPRRAALKNA
+1055 EASAPRRAALKNSKT
-1068 RANGDSE
+1068 NGDSE

-1118 AFMRYGFMEDRSDE
+1118 AFMRFGFMEDRPDE

-1146 VNRVLDEL
+1146 INGVTQDLIAASRD
-1154 VYTAREAMERN
+1154 AMNRN
-1165 SDEIRAQERQAN
+1165 SDEIRNQEQQSN

-1200 ETILERPPQ
+1200 ETILDRPPQ
-1209 LRLLRKI
+1209 LRLLRKV
-1216 IKEQPDFRLFQ
+1216 IKEQKPDFRSFQ

-1233 TAHYSCDWSAR
+1233 TAHYSCEWGPR

-1259 AWTQIRED
+1259 AWAQIKDD
-1267 RELGMQDKFFLEE
+1267 RELGMEEKFFLEE
-1280 HRIEKK
+1280 HRIAQK
-1286 QEREHTELKGAKAP
+1286 QEREQAESKGAKAP

-1317 SVHSDDANAQKV
+1317 SVHSDDANAQKI
-1329 VENHHRNNKKA
+1329 VENHHRNNKKGA
-1340 THGVNGHRRQE
+1340 NGHRRQE
-1351 KGSSLTASPAPQ
+1351 KGGSISASPAPPAV
-1363 SSKKLSHRERE
+1363 KKLSHRERD
-1374 RDRDHESSYTRDH
+1374 RDRDHDHSHARGDH
-1387 HRSRSTM
+1387 HRSRSSVGDSNTP
-1394 GEGTSRPDTKRKHSG
+1394 RPDSKRKHSG
-1409 DVDERR
+1409 EHDERR
-1415 HFKHR
+1415 HSKHR

-1425 RRSDVNEYRRNDI
+1425 RQSTSSRHNDGGD
-1438 SRQEEDERDDDDD
+1438 EDADARDTPIIER
-1451 DEEKRD
+1451 
-1457 APVIKTLMQPVWNHV
+1457 LMQPIWKHV
-1472 ESVESC
+1472 VKVESC
-1478 TKANIPIAKTRAKV
+1478 TKANIPGAKARAKV
-1492 LKSHVTAIG
+1492 LKTEVTEIG

-1506 LKRTSGLPAK
+1506 MGRTSALSAK
-1516 QWEELKPKLWKFI
+1516 EWEGLKPKLWKFV

-1535 SEKSSKK
+1535 SEKPSSSK
-1542 PEKGKERSP
+1542 PENDGPPET
-1551 SRKSP
+1551 
-1556 SEKPASSGGMTGP
+1556 PASNQMTGP
-1569 RLAALYQQL
+1569 KLAALYQKL
-1578 KNQAEEERNKEKSK
+1578 KTQDSEKKMDGSSAKAKESRH
-1592 TKSSSSHVPN
+1592 SVINGGSSHD
-1602 GGVSHG
+1602 GR
-1608 QSSKSAPS
+1608 SSK

>member
-15 PSGPP
+15 SPVATDHASVVPDVRRSDSVLSDINDTMPLHTRNTPSP
-20 TGTDVI
+20 
-26 PNGRG
+26 
-31 SESDLSE
+31 SH
-38 VNEATAVPTRDSASP
+38 SP
-53 SPSPSPSPASHKSS
+53 SPSPPSIRREYSE
-67 DDAEAE
+67 DAEAE
-73 LDLNEPIESSDDQAQ
+73 LDLNEPAESSEDEAQ
-88 ASDDADYDIEES
+88 ASDDADFDAEENA
-100 QAASQ
+100 AASH
-105 SEEHRDDRSTSRESR
+105 SDGHGDDRSASLESR
-120 RAPKRKA
+120 RGPKRKA
-127 PAEEDEYIRE
+127 VTEEEDYIRE

-150 TKQPRIVESDEGE
+150 TKQPKIIESDEE
-163 ESDSDVV
+163 EDSDSDVV

-175 TKKLRTEPVSRQSS
+175 TKKIRAEQISRQSS

-194 ARQTPA
+194 VRQIPA
-200 ADSDSDT
+200 NDSDSDT
-207 YGGAKARSFIKK
+207 YGGAKARSLIKK
-219 ARRQQNQPQSAHLYA
+219 ARRQQNQPQSTLYA

-254 LDEEDDSELTPNHWA
+254 IDDEDESEMTPNHWA
-269 GGDFL
+269 NGDFP

-281 KVVGHRLKDGAELTV
+281 KVVGHRLKDGGELPP

-307 KWQGKSYLHN
+307 KWQGKSYLH
-317 SWDTLEILRGYRG
+317 STWDALEVLRGYRG

-337 YKRTVEYEMDLKFAG
+337 YKRTVEYEMDIKFAG
-352 DEIPPETREQYMLD
+352 DEIPPELREQYMLD

-381 RVVAQRSGDEGREYF
+381 RVVAQRSGEEGREFF
-396 IKWKGLSYENC
+396 IKWKGLTYEHC

-412 STIRSLAQDRID
+412 STIKPLAQDKVD
-424 QFLDRQSR
+424 QFLNRQSR
-432 SWTSDKS
+432 SWTSEKS
-439 ESNLVTRSKFLKLD
+439 ESSLATRSKFLKLE
-453 KQPHYIQG
+453 KQPHYIKN
-461 GELRNF
+461 GELRSF
-467 QLTGLNFLSLN
+467 QLTGLNFLALN

-498 TVSFLSWLRNERKQE
+498 TVAFLSWLRNERKQE

-533 LWTPDLNYVVYL
+533 LWSPDLNYVVYL
-545 GNAEARS
+545 GNSEARS
-552 TIREHELMFN
+552 TIKEHELMFN

-603 KNKEAKLYAELV
+603 KNKEAKLYAELM

-649 RIDEDLETLASA
+649 QIDEDLETLASA
-661 DAQAKLQDLHAAIS
+661 DAQEKLQDLHASIA
-675 PFILRRTKETVETDL
+675 PYILRRTKETVESDL

-753 EKVLAGSTRREDQI
+753 EKVLAGSIRREDQI

-781 QLLAKLKRD
+781 QLLAKLKKD

-811 RLRGYQFQ
+811 RLRGYTFQ

-931 GRAFREEFRQKGVRL
+931 GKAFKEEFRQKGLRI

-979 DIDSILENAEV
+979 DIDKILENAEI

-1025 WDQIIPAEQLAAI
+1025 WDEIIPAEALAAI

-1046 TDDYLAREL
+1046 ADDYLAREL
-1055 EASAPRRAALKNA
+1055 EASAPRRAALKNS
-1068 RANGDSE
+1068 RTNGDSE
-1075 RAERIAKKREREQL
+1075 RAERVAKKREREQQ
-1089 KQERLEEQRALLS
+1089 KQDRLEEERALLS

-1110 KEKRNLIR
+1110 KEKRNLVR
-1118 AFMRYGFMEDRSDE
+1118 AFMRYGYMEDRPDE

-1146 VNRVLDEL
+1146 INGVLEEL
-1154 VYTAREAMERN
+1154 KFTARDAMERN
-1165 SDEIRAQERQAN
+1165 NDDIRSQERQSN

-1189 FDFGEVKKINA
+1189 FDFGDVKKINA
-1200 ETILERPPQ
+1200 ETILDRPPQ

-1216 IKEQPDFRLFQ
+1216 IKDQSDFRNFQ

-1233 TAHYSCDWSAR
+1233 TAHYSCEWNAR

-1259 AWTQIRED
+1259 AWNQIRED

-1286 QEREHTELKGAKAP
+1286 QEREHTEVKVAKAP

-1317 SVHSDDANAQKV
+1317 SVHSDDANAQKI
-1329 VENHHRNNKKA
+1329 VENHHRNNKKSA
-1340 THGVNGHRRQE
+1340 HAMNGHRRPE
-1351 KGSSLTASPAPQ
+1351 KGSSVSASPAPQ
-1363 SSKKLSHRERE
+1363 LSKKSSHRDRERE
-1374 RDRDHESSYTRDH
+1374 HDSPYSRDH
-1387 HRSRSTM
+1387 HRSRSSM
-1394 GEGTSRPDTKRKHSG
+1394 GEGTSRPDAKRRHSG
-1409 DVDERR
+1409 EMDERR

-1420 RVEEH
+1420 RIEEY
-1425 RRSDVNEYRRNDI
+1425 RRSDTNEYRRNEV
-1438 SRQEEDERDDDDD
+1438 SRHENSDNDHDD

-1457 APVIKTLMQPVWNHV
+1457 APVIRTLMQPVWVHV
-1472 ESVESC
+1472 EKVESC
-1478 TKANIPIAKTRAKV
+1478 TRANIPIAKTRAKV
-1492 LKSHVTAIG
+1492 LKSEVTAIG

-1506 LKRTSGLPAK
+1506 LKRTSGLPAR
-1516 QWEELKPKLWKFI
+1516 QWEELKPKLWSFI
-1529 SKRIPP
+1529 SKRIPA
-1535 SEKSSKK
+1535 SEKQPSGK
-1542 PEKGKERSP
+1542 PDKGAD
-1551 SRKSP
+1551 KSP
-1556 SEKPASSGGMTGP
+1556 SNKSLPEKPASSGGGMTGP

-1578 KNQAEEERNKEKSK
+1578 KQQAEEGTNGDKPK
-1592 TKSSSSHVPN
+1592 KSSGPTLVN
-1602 GGVSHG
+1602 GAAPHG
-1608 QSSKSAPS
+1608 QSSKSALT

>member
-7 SASAGPDS
+7 HSSVNGHTS
-15 PSGPP
+15 PETRPA
-20 TGTDVI
+20 TRIDFDD
-26 PNGRG
+26 RA
-31 SESDLSE
+31 SESDLSD
-38 VNEATAVPTRDSASP
+38 VNDNTALRASSSP
-53 SPSPSPSPASHKSS
+53 SSPINNQLSRRTEQDLDSQDGADSS
-67 DDAEAE
+67 ENDGV
-73 LDLNEPIESSDDQAQ
+73 NN
-88 ASDDADYDIEES
+88 ASDDADFDMEDS
-100 QAASQ
+100 PAPSQ
-105 SEEHRDDRSTSRESR
+105 SDAHHDETSTSNSSR
-120 RAPKRKA
+120 RAPKRKVTTD
-127 PAEEDEYIRE
+127 EDDYIRE

-150 TKQPRIVESDEGE
+150 TKQAKIVESDEE
-163 ESDSDVV
+163 EDESDSDVV

-175 TKKLRTEPVSRQSS
+175 TKKPRVEQISRQSS

-200 ADSDSDT
+200 DDSDSDT
-207 YGGAKARSFIKK
+207 YGGARARILIKK
-219 ARRQQNQPQSAHLYA
+219 ARQQQTQSQSSLYA
-234 EKRWSNRRAAQTVQT
+234 EKRWSNRRAAQQVQT
-249 YEESD
+249 YHESD
-254 LDEEDDSELTPNHWA
+254 VDDEDESELTPNYW
-269 GGDFL
+269 GGEEL
-274 EDTDYIE
+274 AEDSMYIE
-281 KVVGHRLKDGAELTV
+281 KVVGHRVKDGDELTQ

-317 SWDTLEILRGYRG
+317 TWDTLETLRGYRG
-330 VRKLENY
+330 IRKLENY
-337 YKRTVEYEMDLKFAG
+337 YKRTVEYEMDLKYGG

-366 KERDQDALEDYTKVE
+366 KEREHDALEDYTKVE
-381 RVVAQRSGDEGREYF
+381 RVVTQRSGEEGREYF
-396 IKWKGLSYENC
+396 VKWKGLTYEHC
-407 TWELA
+407 TWEEA
-412 STIRSLAQDRID
+412 STISDTAQDKIE

-432 SWTSDKS
+432 SWISDKY
-439 ESNLVTRSKFLKLD
+439 ESNPTTRSKFLKLD
-453 KQPHYIQG
+453 KQPSYIIN
-461 GELRNF
+461 GELRGF
-467 QLTGLNFLSLN
+467 QLTGLNFLCLN
-478 WCRGNNVIL
+478 WCRANNVIL

-545 GNAEARS
+545 GNSEARN

-581 MDAEFL
+581 MDADFL
-587 RTIKWQA
+587 RSIKWQA

-603 KNKEAKLYAELV
+603 KNKDSKLYSELM
-615 SFGAPA
+615 SFGAPSK
-621 RVLITGTPIQNN
+621 VLITGTPIQNN

-649 RIDEDLETLASA
+649 HIDEDLDTLAAA
-661 DAQAKLQDLHAAIS
+661 DAQTKLQDLHAAIA
-675 PFILRRTKETVETDL
+675 PYILRRTKETVESDL

-711 NILTRNYAALNEH
+711 NILTRNYAALNEG
-724 NTGQKSS
+724 NNGQKSS

-753 EKVLAGSTRREDQI
+753 DKVLNGSERREDQI

-781 QLLAKLKRD
+781 QLLAKLKKD
-790 NHRVLIFSQMVKV
+790 NHRVLIFSQMVRV

-828 PRRLAINHFNAEDSQ
+828 PRRLAINHFNAEGSS

-931 GRAFREEFRQKGVRL
+931 GKAFREEFKQKGLRI

-1013 YTDVKVDDLNLD
+1013 YTDVKVDDLTLD

-1038 KSEEEKKK
+1038 KADEDQKKE
-1046 TDDYLAREL
+1046 DEYLAKEL
-1055 EASAPRRAALKNA
+1055 EASAPRRAALKSS
-1068 RANGDSE
+1068 RPNGDSE

-1089 KQERLEEQRALLS
+1089 KQERLEEQRAMLS

-1110 KEKRNLIR
+1110 KETRNLIR
-1118 AFMRYGFMEDRSDE
+1118 AFMRYGFIEDRPEE

-1146 VNRVLDEL
+1146 IGGLLHNL
-1154 VYTAREAMERN
+1154 VRLSREAVEKN
-1165 SDEIRAQERQAN
+1165 NDEIRAQEQQT
-1177 KKMTKK
+1177 KKKLTKK

-1200 ETILERPPQ
+1200 ETIIDRPPQ
-1209 LRLLRKI
+1209 LHLLRRVI
-1216 IKEQPDFRLFQ
+1216 RELPDFRMFR
-1227 LPEATK
+1227 LPDATK
-1233 TAHYSCDWSAR
+1233 AAHYSCEWGAR

-1259 AWTQIRED
+1259 AWAQIRD
-1267 RELGMQDKFFLEE
+1267 DKDLGMVDKFFLEE

-1286 QEREHTELKGAKAP
+1286 QEREHGDNKGAKAP

-1312 LSVLM
+1312 LSVLI
-1317 SVHSDDANAQKV
+1317 SIHSDDVNAHKI
-1329 VENHHRNNKKA
+1329 VENHHRNNKKN
-1340 THGVNGHRRQE
+1340 GQGQSQGIPNGHRRPE
-1351 KGSSLTASPAPQ
+1351 KGGSVSASPAPQ
-1363 SSKKLSHRERE
+1363 SMKKSSHRERDH
-1374 RDRDHESSYTRDH
+1374 DRSHSRGDH
-1387 HRSRSTM
+1387 HRSRSSIGDSSTP
-1394 GEGTSRPDTKRKHSG
+1394 RPDSKRKHSG
-1409 DVDERR
+1409 EADDRR
-1415 HFKHR
+1415 HKHR
-1420 RVEEH
+1420 RVEEL
-1425 RRSDVNEYRRNDI
+1425 RRSDNI
-1438 SRQEEDERDDDDD
+1438 QRQASDD
-1451 DEEKRD
+1451 DEDDERN
-1457 APVIKTLMQPVWNHV
+1457 APVIEALMQPIWTHV
-1472 ESVESC
+1472 EKVEAC
-1478 TKANIPIAKTRAKV
+1478 TKANIPVAKARAKV
-1492 LKSHVTAIG
+1492 LKSEITAIG

-1506 LKRTSGLPAK
+1506 LNKTSALSLE
-1516 QWEELKPKLWKFI
+1516 QLEELKPKLWRFI
-1529 SKRIPP
+1529 SKRIPA
-1535 SEKSSKK
+1535 SEKQSS
-1542 PEKGKERSP
+1542 GK
-1551 SRKSP
+1551 
-1556 SEKPASSGGMTGP
+1556 SEKEKDKSGMTGP

-1578 KNQAEEERNKEKSK
+1578 KEAEKIGDVQKPKS
-1592 TKSSSSHVPN
+1592 TGAITN
-1602 GGVSHG
+1602 GDSR
-1608 QSSKSAPS
+1608 SESRAAS

>member
-1 MSSSPE
+1 M
-7 SASAGPDS
+7 
-15 PSGPP
+15 
-20 TGTDVI
+20 
-26 PNGRG
+26 
-31 SESDLSE
+31 
-38 VNEATAVPTRDSASP
+38 
-53 SPSPSPSPASHKSS
+53 
-67 DDAEAE
+67 
-73 LDLNEPIESSDDQAQ
+73 
-88 ASDDADYDIEES
+88 
-100 QAASQ
+100 
-105 SEEHRDDRSTSRESR
+105 
-120 RAPKRKA
+120 
-127 PAEEDEYIRE
+127 
-137 NPELYGLRRSSRP
+137 
-150 TKQPRIVESDEGE
+150 
-163 ESDSDVV
+163 
-170 PTNRR
+170 
-175 TKKLRTEPVSRQSS
+175 
-189 KRGTP
+189 
-194 ARQTPA
+194 
-200 ADSDSDT
+200 
-207 YGGAKARSFIKK
+207 IKK
-219 ARRQQNQPQSAHLYA
+219 GRRQQTQPQASNLYT

-254 LDEEDDSELTPNHWA
+254 IDEEDESGLTPNGW
-269 GGDFL
+269 GNGDSSQ
-274 EDTDYIE
+274 DTDYIE
-281 KVVGHRLKDGAELTV
+281 KVIGFRTKDGGELSINAGR
-296 DATREDFEYNI
+296 DDFEYNI

-317 SWDTLEILRGYRG
+317 TWDPMSVLRGHRG

-337 YKRTVEYEMDLKFAG
+337 YKKTVEYELDLKFAG
-352 DEIPPETREQYMLD
+352 DDIPPETREQYMLD
-366 KERDQDALEDYTKVE
+366 KERDQDAYEDYTKVE
-381 RVVAQRSGDEGREYF
+381 RVVAQRSGEEGREYF
-396 IKWKGLSYENC
+396 IKWKGLTYEHC

-412 STIRSLAQDRID
+412 STIEPLAQDKID
-424 QFLDRQSR
+424 QFLERQSR
-432 SWTSDKS
+432 SWISEKS
-439 ESNLVTRSKFLKLD
+439 ETNLATRSKFLKLE
-453 KQPHYIQG
+453 KQPDYITG
-461 GELRNF
+461 GELRSF

-533 LWTPDLNYVVYL
+533 LWSPDLNYVVYL
-545 GNAEARS
+545 GNTEARS

-562 GNPKK
+562 GNPKR

-603 KNKEAKLYAELV
+603 KNKEAKLYAELR

-633 LAELSSL
+633 LAELASL

-649 RIDEDLETLASA
+649 RIDEDLEFITP
-661 DAQAKLQDLHAAIS
+661 DAQVRLQDLHIS
-675 PFILRRTKETVETDL
+675 IAPYILRRTKEKVESDL

-781 QLLAKLKRD
+781 QLLAKLKKD

-917 LLEYLAIQAGVTDD
+917 LLEYLAIQAGVADD
-931 GRAFREEFRQKGVRL
+931 GKALKEEASKKGIRL

-967 EQSGNQERLEQL
+967 EQSGNQQRLEQL

-990 TKTKVDDKMNLST
+990 TKTKVDEKLNLST

-1038 KSEEEKKK
+1038 KSEEEKRKA
-1046 TDDYLAREL
+1046 DDYLAREL
-1055 EASAPRRAALKNA
+1055 EASAPRRAALKNV

-1075 RAERIAKKREREQL
+1075 RAERIAKKRERELL

-1110 KEKRNLIR
+1110 KERRNLIR
-1118 AFMRYGFMEDRSDE
+1118 AFMRYGSMSDRAEE

-1146 VNRVLDEL
+1146 VNQVLEDL
-1154 VYTAREAMERN
+1154 VATARDAMEKN
-1165 SDEIRAQERQAN
+1165 NDEIRAQERQAN
-1177 KKMTKK
+1177 RKMTKK

-1189 FDFGEVKKINA
+1189 IDFGDVKKINA

-1216 IKEQPDFRLFQ
+1216 LKEKANFRDFQ

-1233 TAHYSCDWSAR
+1233 TAHYSCEWGAH
-1244 EDGMLLVGIDRYGFG
+1244 EDGMLLVGIDKHGFG
-1259 AWTQIRED
+1259 AWTQIRDD

-1286 QEREHTELKGAKAP
+1286 QEREHTETKGAKAP

-1340 THGVNGHRRQE
+1340 ALGMNGHRRTE
-1351 KGSSLTASPAPQ
+1351 KGGSVSASPVPQ
-1363 SSKKLSHRERE
+1363 GSKKLSHRERDRE
-1374 RDRDHESSYTRDH
+1374 RDRDRDHDSFYSRDH
-1387 HRSRSTM
+1387 HRSRGSI
-1394 GEGTSRPDTKRKHSG
+1394 GEGASRPDTKRKHSG
-1409 DVDERR
+1409 EMDERR

-1420 RVEEH
+1420 RIEEH
-1425 RRSDVNEYRRNDI
+1425 RRSDSNEHRRSESTRNEHD
-1438 SRQEEDERDDDDD
+1438 EEGD
-1451 DEEKRD
+1451 DEERRD

-1472 ESVESC
+1472 EKVESC
-1478 TKANIPIAKTRAKV
+1478 TKANIPAAKARAKV
-1492 LKSHVTAIG
+1492 LKLEVTAIG

-1506 LKRTSGLPAK
+1506 LKRTSGLPSG
-1516 QWEELKPKLWKFI
+1516 QWEELKPKLW
-1529 SKRIPP
+1529 
-1535 SEKSSKK
+1535 
-1542 PEKGKERSP
+1542 
-1551 SRKSP
+1551 
-1556 SEKPASSGGMTGP
+1556 
-1569 RLAALYQQL
+1569 
-1578 KNQAEEERNKEKSK
+1578 
-1592 TKSSSSHVPN
+1592 
-1602 GGVSHG
+1602 
-1608 QSSKSAPS
+1608 